1 MGIHAL
7 REKIGARCLVLDDD
21 DATIMPAPGDEEKA
35 YGIDKLKQDPSD
47 VMLNN
52 DRNEDKRYY
61 SQTLVESSL
70 ASHITLG
77 ASSTDQLEV

>member
-7 REKIGARCLVLDDD
+7 REKIGARCRVVDD
-21 DATIMPAPGDEEKA
+21 DATIMPSPGDEEKA
-35 YGIDKLKQDPSD
+35 YGIDKLKQDPSN

-52 DRNEDKRYY
+52 VRNEEKRYY